1 MHRSLTIEK
10 ADKIVKQ
17 VTPSK
22 NETRVLLKVGADLA
36 RGAGKVLKQGF
47 NRKLSIKYKGRIDP
61 VTQFDLKAEKF
72 ITSRITKLYPAHA
85 ILAEEGTAV
94 ISTSPYRWVIDPLD
108 GTVNYAH
115 GFPMYCVSI
124 AVEYEEHAVAAAV
137 YDPER
142 DEMFSAGLGLGSSLN
157 GRKIRVSGERHLRRS
172 LLATGFSYKVSTDR
186 KNNLG
191 LFARMVKT
199 AQAVRRPG
207 SAALDLCWL
216 ACGRIDGF
224 WELKLHPWDTA
235 AARLLV
241 EEAGGKVTRLHGGP
255 YSIFDEDILVSNSRI
270 HRAMQ
275 KVLTGK

>member
-1 MHRSLTIEK
+1 
-10 ADKIVKQ
+10 
-17 VTPSK
+17 VTHATPTRK
-22 NETRVLLKVGADLA
+22 ETKTLLEVSIDLA
-36 RGAGKVLKQGF
+36 REAGQVLKQGF

-72 ITSRITKLYPAHA
+72 ITSRIKKLYPAHA

-124 AVEYEEHAVAAAV
+124 AVEYEEQPIAAAV

-142 DEMFSAGLGLGSSLN
+142 DEMFTAGLSLGSSLN
-157 GRKIRVSGERHLRRS
+157 GRKVHVSQETRLDRS

-224 WELKLHPWDTA
+224 WELKLYPWDTA
-235 AARLLV
+235 AARLIV
-241 EEAGGKVTRLHGGP
+241 EEAGGRVTRLNGRP
-255 YSIFDEDILVSNSRI
+255 YFIFDRDILASNSGI

-275 KVLTGK
+275 RVLTGK